1 MKNLF
6 FVSVI
11 VAGSI
16 LSSASAQETQPII
29 PVPPPSTVE
38 APPPTP
44 PPGTATAP
52 GQAPGTTTGQI
63 VAGQPGAAAPAGQP
77 ANPPAVSADYVIG
90 ARDGLSIS
98 VWKEPNVSGNVEVR
112 PDGMIS
118 LPLLGDV
125 KADGLTPT
133 GLAAELTT
141 QLKKFITDPLVT
153 VTVIGINSKHIYLT
167 GNISRGGEL
176 PYSPDMTPMQVIIS
190 AGGPTALAKKTKI
203 YILRSVKGKEVKIP
217 FDYKKAL
224 KTGDQQGVV
233 LLPND
238 TIVIP

>member
-1 MKNLF
+1 M
-6 FVSVI
+6 S
-11 VAGSI
+11 A
-16 LSSASAQETQPII
+16 LSSAFGQETQPII
-29 PVPPPSTVE
+29 PVPPPAAVQ
-38 APPPTP
+38 APPPAQQP
-44 PPGTATAP
+44 AL
-52 GQAPGTTTGQI
+52 Q
-63 VAGQPGAAAPAGQP
+63 GQPGAATSGAATPGAATAGSPAPGSQP
-77 ANPPAVSADYVIG
+77 PVLPAVSADYVIG

-118 LPLLGDV
+118 LPLVGDV
-125 KADGLTPT
+125 RADGLTPI

-141 QLKKFITDPLVT
+141 QLRKFITDPLVT

-167 GNISRGGEL
+167 GNILRGGEL
-176 PYSPDMTPMQVIIS
+176 PYSPDMSPMQVIIS
-190 AGGPTALAKKTKI
+190 AGGPSPLAKKTKI
-203 YILRSVKGKEVKIP
+203 YILRTVKGKEIKIP